1 MFAKV
6 QHFEQ
11 SLLPIATN
19 TSSARDD
26 LKPSCIRGDID
37 IKSHDKN
44 QAPSNRLYR
53 QLRNG
58 QVQFIDKLKT
68 NFVVIFRAQLLFNF
82 FWFVVQT
89 CLQFNKGSSA
99 RTLSSDPQRR
109 EDKCSGIGLL
119 PALFRAWLN
128 SINRSSNR
136 TFPRRSKIAMK
147 RPRLFLK

>member
-26 LKPSCIRGDID
+26 LKPTCIRGDID

-58 QVQFIDKLKT
+58 QVEFIDKLKT
-68 NFVVIFRAQLLFNF
+68 NFVLDYLSGSFDKDYFNTTSIKYGSIILGI
-82 FWFVVQT
+82 QPT
-89 CLQFNKGSSA
+89 FNYFKNEKY
-99 RTLSSDPQRR
+99 LS
-109 EDKCSGIGLL
+109 
-119 PALFRAWLN
+119 
-128 SINRSSNR
+128 
-136 TFPRRSKIAMK
+136 
-147 RPRLFLK
+147 